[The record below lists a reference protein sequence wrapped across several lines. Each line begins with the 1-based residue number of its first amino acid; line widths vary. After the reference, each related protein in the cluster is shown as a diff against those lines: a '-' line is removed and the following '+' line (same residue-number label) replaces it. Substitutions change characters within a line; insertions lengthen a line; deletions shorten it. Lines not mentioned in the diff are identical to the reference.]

1 MWWWWSRGRTRI
13 LFQKSSSVAMLTG
26 DHMTWLQCTIWF
38 TTDHMLALPLVPDQ
52 PGSGSS
58 PRRVTVMHTIQDCQA
73 HMPFNTPPDWFTQII
88 RASDWL
94 LARRPSCTD
103 EPISPQIL
111 WLTKLYDMTVAG
123 QAGWVGSSRHWPCY
137 RYSPWYLGRHGSHS
151 PPALGNLAT
160 SGIYHRLFTW
170 PAGTTGCDIEAFRN
184 VKKTRSFR
192 SYDHDQ

>member
-111 WLTKLYDMTVAG
+111 WLILGFMI
-123 QAGWVGSSRHWPCY
+123 W
-137 RYSPWYLGRHGSHS
+137 YSCEECGAWLVLTMLLILLLIPRARQHQ
-151 PPALGNLAT
+151 PALATCSRSLA
-160 SGIYHRLFTW
+160 
-170 PAGTTGCDIEAFRN
+170 
-184 VKKTRSFR
+184 
-192 SYDHDQ
+192 